1 MYVPLLTGLYSGLP
15 QRIPM
20 NLLHTVNAPINYNSW
35 TIFRVISAYTL
46 QCIYFIYTV
55 NVPRLAGLEF
65 RITSAYIPMHLLYT
79 VNVPL
84 LAGLYSGLPQ
94 RIPMNLLYTVNVP
107 LLAGLYSGLPQRIP
121 MHLLYTVN
129 VPSC

>member
-1 MYVPLLTGLYSGLP
+1 MYLFYSWTILITSAYTNASTLYGECTS
-15 QRIPM
+15 
-20 NLLHTVNAPINYNSW
+20 VSW

>member
-1 MYVPLLTGLYSGLP
+1 MHLRTLYGECTS
-15 QRIPM
+15 
-20 NLLHTVNAPINYNSW
+20 VSW
-35 TIFRVISAYTL
+35 TIFRDISAYTL
-46 QCIYFIYTV
+46 QCIYFTYTV
-55 NVPRLAGLEF
+55 NVPRLAGLEL
-65 RITSAYIPMHLLYT
+65 PMHLLYT

-121 MHLLYTVN
+121 MHLYIR
-129 VPSC
+129 